1 MWNNLSNRFIHVTL
15 GSIVWIMIITS
26 FSNMNI
32 EIPYLYFWRIIL
44 MGSIFGVVFGVI
56 YYYLWNFSN
65 INDIYKVLL
74 SSLSNFICVVTTVK
88 LYSST
93 LFDMLMPFM
102 IFIFIITLVLHYLIF
117 KVYLRVQNIK
127 LAKELEKLH

>member
-1 MWNNLSNRFIHVTL
+1 MWNNLSNRFINVTL

-32 EIPYLYFWRIIL
+32 EIPYLYIWRIIL

-56 YYYLWNFSN
+56 YYYLWNYSN
-65 INDIYKVLL
+65 INDICKVLL
-74 SSLSNFICVVTTVK
+74 SSLSNFICIVTTVK

-93 LFDMLMPFM
+93 LFDMLMHFM

-127 LAKELEKLH
+127 LTKELEKLH